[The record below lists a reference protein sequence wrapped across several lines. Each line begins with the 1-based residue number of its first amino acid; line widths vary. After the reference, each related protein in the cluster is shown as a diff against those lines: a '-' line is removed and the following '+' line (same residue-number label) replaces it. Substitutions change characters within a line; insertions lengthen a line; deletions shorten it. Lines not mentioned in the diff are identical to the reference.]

1 VHLGERKR
9 IYSFRSLEASRRLDH
24 AVKLRYS
31 SPGVGL
37 SRNIGGGNE
46 PITRA
51 RASAEKDILLSQFR
65 GEPETEQISST
76 LGLALARA
84 LVMGSFYFTSA
95 KDSDDWSHRGQMPA
109 ALPPCRL
116 LDHAVKLR

>member
-1 VHLGERKR
+1 MPAALPPCR
-9 IYSFRSLEASRRLDH
+9 LLDH

-51 RASAEKDILLSQFR
+51 RASASPRGDEICSVSGSILACERSISFSALRDALITVPQIAKIRYVAEKRYSILR
-65 GEPETEQISST
+65 GC
-76 LGLALARA
+76 GAR
-84 LVMGSFYFTSA
+84 
-95 KDSDDWSHRGQMPA
+95 HPA
-109 ALPPCRL
+109 QRL
-116 LDHAVKLR
+116 RA

>member
-1 VHLGERKR
+1 MPAALPPCR
-9 IYSFRSLEASRRLDH
+9 LLDH

-51 RASAEKDILLSQFR
+51 RASASPRVDEICSVSGSPLNCERSISFSALRDALTHLSQ
-65 GEPETEQISST
+65 I
-76 LGLALARA
+76 
-84 LVMGSFYFTSA
+84 A
-95 KDSDDWSHRGQMPA
+95 KIRPH
-109 ALPPCRL
+109 
-116 LDHAVKLR
+116 